1 MTLFSKLVKRS
12 IFHAKMSRAR
22 ARENGEICISSQTP
36 VTSPVTESLGTTTLG
51 TNMDR
56 VCPQPIICTSTFS
69 NCDTNTP
76 SLGCHGDIPDA
87 KSKQAEPPHF
97 SLNAHT
103 SHIDS
108 YMGGVTGIVDRAAPG
123 QIPLLRAC
131 TVQQTSRTA
140 LAALDLQKIQRI
152 QSWINTGQYSA
163 ASAQHICNAEHPKL
177 IQ

>member
-1 MTLFSKLVKRS
+1 MTS
-12 IFHAKMSRAR
+12 
-22 ARENGEICISSQTP
+22 T
-36 VTSPVTESLGTTTLG
+36 VTGSLGTTTLG

-56 VCPQPIICTSTFS
+56 VCPRPMIGTSTVS

-76 SLGCHGDIPDA
+76 SLGCHGHIPDA
-87 KSKQAEPPHF
+87 KSKQLEPPHF

-103 SHIDS
+103 SQIDS

-140 LAALDLQKIQRI
+140 LASLDLQKIQRI
-152 QSWINTGQYSA
+152 QSWINTGQYTA
-163 ASAQHICNAEHPKL
+163 AAAQPLCNAEHP
-177 IQ
+177 